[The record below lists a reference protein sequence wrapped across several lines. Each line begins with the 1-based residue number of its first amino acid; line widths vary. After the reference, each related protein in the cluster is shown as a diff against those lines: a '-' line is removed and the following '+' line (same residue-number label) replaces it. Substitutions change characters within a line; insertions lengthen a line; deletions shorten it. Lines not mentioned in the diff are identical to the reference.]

1 MKKRSFKSIFP
12 PVRSRSRRRKASA
25 AIIGLLSALGAI
37 SSANAATQTWSGT
50 ASGIWD
56 TTALNWDAGAATWTN
71 GNDALF
77 SGTPTNNVTTA
88 TGLTIATITL
98 DNTFTGSVTMS
109 GVNTV
114 TGATSIS
121 GGTLN
126 LNNATGLGTS
136 AITVNSGGTL
146 AINPGTASTTVAN
159 TVSGAGA
166 LTLQDPGAAAGNT
179 LTLSGVYSGFTGT
192 VNILAGASNNGKVNF
207 SNATQANVLSSSAT
221 VQIQNGATLYLNK
234 GLNYG
239 ASVQILGAGNSE
251 NLGALRLEAGANQT
265 GSVTLMGS
273 SASIGANATAATIS
287 GNIGE
292 SGGSFGFSKV
302 GNSTLTLSGT
312 NTYSG
317 VTTMSAGTT
326 QFAKEVSLYNNNTA
340 NWTATNLVVAS
351 GATAAFNVGGTG
363 EFTTSDINTL
373 IGLGTATGGFKSGS
387 SIGFDTT
394 NAGGS
399 FTYSNNIANT
409 NAGANTL
416 GVTKLGTG
424 ALTLPGTLTNT
435 GGTTV
440 SAGTLNYTG
449 SGSSLGALTVN
460 SSGVNSTVNFAS
472 GAGTY
477 VYNNVNFLVGNNA
490 TAAGVVN
497 HSAGAISGVNQ
508 LQIGA
513 VTGGSYGYYNLSG
526 GSLGIQELDLGGF
539 NGAPNGRMDVSGG
552 TLNDSAWLIVARGSG
567 GSALLNMT
575 GGAVNYT
582 GTTAGRLIL
591 NFNANASQ
599 SATINVANSTFAAT
613 NATGGILDLMRS
625 GSAGER
631 GTVNLLSGGVMQVQ
645 GLKASNATGTSS
657 LNFNGGT
664 LKASTANTTFVTGL
678 STANVYSGGGT
689 IDNNGVNITVGQ
701 ALVAPAGFGVSSS
714 TVSVPSGGSGYV
726 GAPLVTLS
734 GGTGSGATGYA
745 TVSGGVVTGI
755 VITSPGIGYTSG
767 DTLTATF
774 TGGGA
779 TVAASSVTGIAVAA
793 NTSGG
798 MTFAGTG
805 TTTLS
810 GANTY
815 TGSTTINAGTLAL
828 ANTGSLASTTFN
840 IAAGATY
847 DVSSQAYSLNG
858 KAITLSL
865 DAVNPGFIKDLG
877 QTLTLTGGA
886 LTLNLTTAS
895 PGSSYALYSGTT
907 SGDFSSILL
916 TGSGFSGNLSFS
928 GGVWTGTSNG
938 FDFSLVE
945 STGILSLTAVPES
958 NAYGIAAGVF
968 CLVLLAA
975 RRRRAML
982 E

>member
-1 MKKRSFKSIFP
+1 MKKRSFKSVFP

-25 AIIGLLSALGAI
+25 AIIGLLSALGAV
-37 SSANAATQTWSGT
+37 SSANAVTQTWSGT
-50 ASGIWD
+50 TSGAWD
-56 TTALNWDAGAATWTN
+56 TTTLNWDAGVDAWTN

-88 TGLTIATITL
+88 TGLTIGTITL

-109 GVNTV
+109 GANTV
-114 TGATSIS
+114 NGATSIS

-126 LNNATGLGTS
+126 LNNATGLGAS

-146 AINPGTASTTVAN
+146 AINPGTAATTVAN
-159 TVSGAGA
+159 NVSGAGA
-166 LTLQDPGAAAGNT
+166 LTLQDPGAAGGNT

-192 VNILAGASNNGKVNF
+192 VNILAGGSNNGKVNF

-251 NLGALRLEAGANQT
+251 SLGALRLEAGANQT
-265 GSVTLMGS
+265 GSVTLMGG

-373 IGLGTATGGFKSGS
+373 IGLGTGTGGFKSGS
-387 SIGFDTT
+387 AIGFDTT

-399 FTYSNNIANT
+399 YTYSSNIANT

-424 ALTLPGTLTNT
+424 ALTLSGTLSNT
-435 GGTTV
+435 GATTV
-440 SAGTLNYTG
+440 SGGTLNLPASG
-449 SGSSLGALTVN
+449 SGLGALTVN
-460 SSGVNSTVNFAS
+460 NLGANSTVNFS
-472 GAGTY
+472 GTY
-477 VYNNVNFLVGNNA
+477 AYNNVNMVVGNNA

-497 HSAGAISGVNQ
+497 QSSGTISGVNQ
-508 LQIGA
+508 LQIGSVNGA
-513 VTGGSYGYYNLSG
+513 YGYYKQSG
-526 GSLGIQELDLGGF
+526 GTLGITELDLGGF
-539 NGAPNGRMDVSGG
+539 TGTTNGVMDISGG
-552 TLNDSAWLIVARGSG
+552 TFNDSTWLIVGRQAG
-567 GSALLNMT
+567 GSTLLNMT
-575 GGAVNYT
+575 GGTLNYT
-582 GTTAGRLIL
+582 GTVANRFML
-591 NFNANASQ
+591 NFQNSGTESATLNIANA
-599 SATINVANSTFAAT
+599 TFAGT
-613 NATGGILDLMRS
+613 NATGGVFSLMLN
-625 GSAGER
+625 AGTAGQK

-645 GLKASNATGTSS
+645 GLKAGGTTGTSS
-657 LNFNGGT
+657 FNFNGGT
-664 LKASTANTTFVTGL
+664 LKASTANATFMTGL
-678 STANVYSGGGT
+678 SKANVYSGGGT

-701 ALVAPAGFGVSSS
+701 ALLAPTGSGISSS
-714 TVSVPSGGSGYV
+714 TISVPSGGSGYV
-726 GAPLVTLS
+726 GAPIVTLS

-810 GANTY
+810 GTNTY
-815 TGSTTINAGTLAL
+815 TGATTINAGTLSLGTTGSIASS
-828 ANTGSLASTTFN
+828 GSLAIKAGAALSTTGQSSF
-840 IAAGATY
+840 ALS
-847 DVSSQAYSLNG
+847 SSQP
-858 KAITLSL
+858 I
-865 DAVNPGFIKDLG
+865 
-877 QTLTLTGGA
+877 TLTLDPTGSGSAGSIAANA
-886 LTLNLTTAS
+886 LDITNGQLTISTTGTLDDPSYTLATY
-895 PGSSYALYSGTT
+895 SS
-907 SGDFSSILL
+907 L
-916 TGSGFSGNLSFS
+916 TGSSFASVTNLPAGYVLNYSFGGN
-928 GGVWTGTSNG
+928 VIA
-938 FDFSLVE
+938 LV
-945 STGILSLTAVPES
+945 AVPES

-975 RRRRAML
+975 RRRRTML

>member
-1 MKKRSFKSIFP
+1 MKKRSFKSVFP
-12 PVRSRSRRRKASA
+12 PVRNRSRRRKASG
-25 AIIGLLSALGAI
+25 AILGLLSALAAI
-37 SSANAATQTWSGT
+37 SSANAATETWSGT
-50 ASGIWD
+50 ASGTWD
-56 TTALNWDAGAATWTN
+56 TAALNWNAGAATWTN
-71 GNDALF
+71 GSDALF

-109 GVNTV
+109 GANTV
-114 TGATSIS
+114 TGATTIS

-126 LNNATGLGTS
+126 DNNATGLGTS

-159 TVSGAGA
+159 NVSGAGA
-166 LTLQDPGAAAGNT
+166 LNLQDPGAAAGNT

-192 VNILAGASNNGKVNF
+192 VNILAGASSNGKVNF

-251 NLGALRLEAGANQT
+251 SLGALRLEAGANQT

-273 SASIGANATAATIS
+273 SASIGANATAATVS

-292 SGGSFGFSKV
+292 SGGSFGFTKL

-317 VTTMSAGTT
+317 ATTMNAGTT

-340 NWTATNLVVAS
+340 NWTTTNLVVAS

-363 EFTTSDINTL
+363 EFTSSDINTL
-373 IGLGTATGGFKSGS
+373 IGLGTASGGFKSGS
-387 SIGFDTT
+387 AIGFDTT
-394 NAGGS
+394 NAGGT
-399 FTYSNNIANT
+399 FTYSNNITNT

-424 ALTLPGTLTNT
+424 ALTLSGALSNT

-449 SGSSLGALTVN
+449 SGSTLGALTVN
-460 SSGVNSTVNFAS
+460 GSGVNSTVNFS
-472 GAGTY
+472 GSGTY
-477 VYNNVNFLVGNNA
+477 AYNNVNMVVGNNA

-497 HSAGAISGVNQ
+497 QSAGTISGVNQ

-513 VTGGSYGYYNLSG
+513 VNGAYGYYKQSG
-526 GSLGIQELDLGGF
+526 GTLGITELDLGGF
-539 NGAPNGRMDVSGG
+539 TGTTNGVMDISGG
-552 TLNDSAWLIVARGSG
+552 TFNDSTWLIVGRQAG
-567 GSALLNMT
+567 GSTLLNMT
-575 GGAVNYT
+575 GGTVNYT
-582 GTTAGRLIL
+582 GTTANRFML
-591 NFNANASQ
+591 NFANSATESATLNIANA
-599 SATINVANSTFAAT
+599 TFAGT
-613 NATGGILDLMRS
+613 NATGGVFSLMLNA
-625 GSAGER
+625 GSAGQK
-631 GTVNLLSGGVMQVQ
+631 GTVNLLSGGIMQVQ
-645 GLKASNATGTSS
+645 GLKVGGTTGTSS
-657 LNFNGGT
+657 FNFNGGT
-664 LKASTANTTFVTGL
+664 LKASTANTTFMTGL
-678 STANVYSGGGT
+678 SKANVYSGGGT

-701 ALVAPAGFGVSSS
+701 ALLAPAGSGISSS

-726 GAPLVTLS
+726 GAPIVTLS

-745 TVSGGVVTGI
+745 TISGGVVTGI
-755 VITSPGIGYTSG
+755 VITSPGIGYTAG
-767 DTLTATF
+767 DSLTATF

-779 TVAASSVTGIAVAA
+779 TVAATSVTGISVAT

-798 MTFAGTG
+798 MTFAGSG
-805 TTTLS
+805 VTTLS

-815 TGSTTINAGTLAL
+815 TGSTSINAGTLAL

-895 PGSSYALYSGTT
+895 PGSSYTLYSGTT

-916 TGSGFSGNLSFS
+916 TGSGFSGNLSLS

-938 FDFSLVE
+938 FNFSLAE

-958 NAYGIAAGVF
+958 NAYGVAAGLF
-968 CLVLLAA
+968 CLVILAA

>member
-1 MKKRSFKSIFP
+1 MKKRSFKSVFP
-12 PVRSRSRRRKASA
+12 PVRSRSSRRKASA
-25 AIIGLLSALGAI
+25 AIIGLLSALGAL
-37 SSANAATQTWSGT
+37 SSANAAVETWSGT
-50 ASGIWD
+50 ASGTWD
-56 TTALNWDAGAATWTN
+56 TAALNWNAGANTWTS

-88 TGLTIATITL
+88 TGLTIGAITL

-109 GVNTV
+109 GANTV
-114 TGATSIS
+114 TGATTIS

-126 LNNATGLGTS
+126 LNNATGLGTAINPS
-136 AITVNSGGTL
+136 AITVNNGGTL
-146 AINPGTASTTVAN
+146 VINPGTATVAN
-159 TVSGAGA
+159 NVSGAGA
-166 LTLQDPGAAAGNT
+166 LTLQDPTGTNT

-192 VNILAGASNNGKVNF
+192 VNILAGASNGGKVNF

-251 NLGALRLEAGANQT
+251 SLGALRLEGGANQT
-265 GSVTLMGS
+265 GSVTLMGN
-273 SASIGANATAATIS
+273 SASIGVNATAATIS

-340 NWTATNLVVAS
+340 NWTTTNLVVAS

-387 SIGFDTT
+387 AIGFDTT

-399 FTYSNNIANT
+399 FTYSSNIANT

-416 GVTKLGTG
+416 GVAKLGTG
-424 ALTLPGTLTNT
+424 ALTLSGTLSNT

-440 SAGTLNYTG
+440 SGGTLNYTA

-460 SSGVNSTVNFAS
+460 NLGVNSTVNYS
-472 GAGTY
+472 GSGTY
-477 VYNNVNFLVGNNA
+477 AYNNANMTVGNNA

-497 HSAGAISGVNQ
+497 QSSGTINGVNQ
-508 LQIGA
+508 LQIGSVNGA
-513 VTGGSYGYYNLSG
+513 YGYYKQSG
-526 GSLGIQELDLGGF
+526 GTLGVTELDLGGF
-539 NGAPNGRMDVSGG
+539 TGTTNGVMDISGG
-552 TLNDSAWLIVARGSG
+552 TFNDSTWLIVGRQGG
-567 GSALLNMT
+567 GSTLLNMT
-575 GGAVNYT
+575 GGTLNYT
-582 GTTAGRLIL
+582 GTTANRFTMNFVNSGTESATL
-591 NFNANASQ
+591 NIANA
-599 SATINVANSTFAAT
+599 TFAGT
-613 NATGGILDLMRS
+613 NATGGVFSLML
-625 GSAGER
+625 GTGTAGQK
-631 GTVNLLSGGVMQVQ
+631 GTVNLLSGGLMQVQ
-645 GLKASNATGTSS
+645 GLKAGGTTGTSTF
-657 LNFNGGT
+657 NFNGGT
-664 LKASTANTTFVTGL
+664 LKASTANTTFMTGL
-678 STANVYSGGGT
+678 SKANVYSGGGT
-689 IDNNGVNITVGQ
+689 IDNNSVNITVGQ
-701 ALVAPAGFGVSSS
+701 ALLAPTGSGISSS
-714 TVSVPSGGSGYV
+714 TISVPSGGSGYV
-726 GAPLVTLS
+726 GAPIVTLS

-755 VITSPGIGYTSG
+755 VITSPGTGYTAG
-767 DTLTATF
+767 DSLTATF
-774 TGGGA
+774 SGGGA
-779 TVAASSVTGIAVAA
+779 TVAASSVTGISVAS

-798 MTFAGTG
+798 MTFSGSG
-805 TTTLS
+805 VTTLS

-815 TGSTTINAGTLAL
+815 TGSTTITAGTLAL

-840 IAAGATY
+840 VAAGATY

-938 FDFSLVE
+938 FNFSLAE

-968 CLVLLAA
+968 CLVILAA